1 MQRSDARSAPPVSRE
16 ARARTAGG
24 HRHGRHRLGGH
35 RRGDWHR
42 RLLAYRE
49 VELVRSPSPDGGDAQ
64 CLLLVHVRKV
74 VGQVDYRLCSSC
86 AEGVITG
93 VFLEERFRRSGLGT
107 RALSHLRV
115 RYPGLVWRTTV
126 DRRLTRDL
134 MRRMRVVRHSGDGGC
149 RHAPADG
156 TRVRAVRERRDPGGP
171 SRSRAAV
178 EGAESG
184 VTETKES
191 GQR

>member
-1 MQRSDARSAPPVSRE
+1 MQRSDARSAPPVSGA

-24 HRHGRHRLGGH
+24 RRHGRHRLGGH

-134 MRRMRVVRHSGDGGC
+134 MRRMRVMRDGGDGGC
-149 RHAPADG
+149 RHTPADG
-156 TRVRAVRERRDPGGP
+156 NQVRAARGRQDPGRP
-171 SRSRAAV
+171 ARSRAAL
-178 EGAESG
+178 EGTESG
-184 VTETKES
+184 VTENRES
-191 GQR
+191 GRR

>member
-1 MQRSDARSAPPVSRE
+1 MQRSDARTVPHASGGVH
-16 ARARTAGG
+16 ARATDGPP
-24 HRHGRHRLGGH
+24 HGRHRLGGH
-35 RRGDWHR
+35 RRGAWHR

-107 RALSHLRV
+107 RALSHLRA
-115 RYPGLVWRTTV
+115 RHPGLVWRTTV

-134 MRRMRVVRHSGDGGC
+134 LRRMRVVRRTGDGGC
-149 RHAPADG
+149 PHTPVGEGRI
-156 TRVRAVRERRDPGGP
+156 RAAQDQRDPGLP
-171 SRSRAAV
+171 SRSRAGA
-178 EGAESG
+178 EGARTGMAEN
-184 VTETKES
+184 EES